1 MGLTILLITLIV
13 LACLFV
19 VFLGREAKKITSAYL
34 DSVYSG
40 DADANKPTFIRI
52 NDDEDNDYI
61 FNTND
66 ICLITAFNYTDRKDN
81 KYALRICLK
90 DEDKIDITFKYDDK
104 LIRDEIYNALA
115 DYNISDRIVF
125 NLKSNE

>member
-19 VFLGREAKKITSAYL
+19 IFLGREAKKISNAYL

-52 NDDEDNDYI
+52 NDDENLDYI
-61 FNTND
+61 FNTSD
-66 ICLITAFNYTDRKDN
+66 IRLITAFNNINGKNN
-81 KYALRICLK
+81 KYIITVCLK
-90 DEDKIDITFKYDDK
+90 DNTDISFKYDDK
-104 LIRDEIYNALA
+104 LTRDQIYDALA
-115 DYNISDRIVF
+115 DYDIYDK
-125 NLKSNE
+125 LKSNE

>member
-19 VFLGREAKKITSAYL
+19 IFLGREAKKITSAYL
-34 DSVYSG
+34 NSINCG

-52 NDDEDNDYI
+52 NDDENNDYI

-66 ICLITAFNYTDRKDN
+66 IRLVTAVNDINRENNKYLITF
-81 KYALRICLK
+81 CLK
-90 DEDKIDITFKYDDK
+90 DNIDMTFKYDDK
-104 LIRDEIYNALA
+104 LTRDQIYDALA
-115 DYNISDRIVF
+115 DYDIYDK
-125 NLKSNE
+125 LKSNE

>member
-19 VFLGREAKKITSAYL
+19 IFLGREAKKITTAYL

-66 ICLITAFNYTDRKDN
+66 ICLVTAVNDINRENN
-81 KYALRICLK
+81 KYLLNICLK
-90 DEDKIDITFKYDDK
+90 DNIDMTFKYDDK
-104 LIRDEIYNALA
+104 LTRDQIYDALA
-115 DYNISDRIVF
+115 DYDIYDK
-125 NLKSNE
+125 LKSNE

>member
-19 VFLGREAKKITSAYL
+19 IFLGREAKKITTAYL

-52 NDDEDNDYI
+52 NDDENNDYI
-61 FNTND
+61 FNTNE
-66 ICLITAFNYTDRKDN
+66 ICLVTAVNDLNRENN
-81 KYALRICLK
+81 KYLLRLCLK
-90 DEDKIDITFKYDDK
+90 DNIDMTLKYDDK
-104 LIRDEIYNALA
+104 LTRDQLYNALS
-115 DYNISDRIVF
+115 DYDIYDK
-125 NLKSNE
+125 LKSNE

>member
-19 VFLGREAKKITSAYL
+19 IFLGSEAKKISKAYL

-40 DADANKPTFIRI
+40 DTDANKPTFIRI
-52 NDDEDNDYI
+52 NDDENNDYI

-66 ICLITAFNYTDRKDN
+66 ICLITVVNDLNRENN
-81 KYALRICLK
+81 KYLLRLCLK
-90 DEDKIDITFKYDDK
+90 DNIDITFKYDDK
-104 LIRDEIYNALA
+104 FTRDQIYDALN
-115 DYNISDRIVF
+115 DYNVW
-125 NLKSNE
+125 NKLKSNE

>member
-19 VFLGREAKKITSAYL
+19 IFLGREAKKITNAYL
-34 DSVYSG
+34 DSINYG

-61 FNTND
+61 FNAND
-66 ICLITAFNYTDRKDN
+66 IYLITAINDLNRENNKYLIQFFLKDN
-81 KYALRICLK
+81 
-90 DEDKIDITFKYDDK
+90 IDMTLKYDDK
-104 LIRDEIYNALA
+104 SVRDEIYFALS
-115 DYNISDRIVF
+115 DYDIFDKF
-125 NLKSNE
+125 NLNE

>member
-19 VFLGREAKKITSAYL
+19 IFLGREAKKITTAYL

-52 NDDEDNDYI
+52 NDDENNDYI
-61 FNTND
+61 FNTNE
-66 ICLITAFNYTDRKDN
+66 ICLVTAVNDLNRENN
-81 KYALRICLK
+81 KYLLRFCLK
-90 DEDKIDITFKYDDK
+90 DNIDITFKYDDK
-104 LIRDEIYNALA
+104 FTRDQIYSALS
-115 DYNISDRIVF
+115 DYNVWDK
-125 NLKSNE
+125 LKSNE

>member
-19 VFLGREAKKITSAYL
+19 IFLGREAKKISKAYL

-61 FNTND
+61 LNTND
-66 ICLITAFNYTDRKDN
+66 ICLVTAVNDLNRENN
-81 KYALRICLK
+81 KYLIRFCLK
-90 DEDKIDITFKYDDK
+90 DNIDMTLKYDDK
-104 LIRDEIYNALA
+104 FTRDQIYDALS
-115 DYNISDRIVF
+115 DYDVWDK
-125 NLKSNE
+125 LKSNE

>member
-19 VFLGREAKKITSAYL
+19 IFLGREAKKITTAYL

-52 NDDEDNDYI
+52 NDDENNDYI
-61 FNTND
+61 FNTNE
-66 ICLITAFNYTDRKDN
+66 ICLVTAVNDLNRENN
-81 KYALRICLK
+81 KYLLRLCLK
-90 DEDKIDITFKYDDK
+90 DNIDMTLKYDDK
-104 LIRDEIYNALA
+104 FTRDQIYDALS
-115 DYNISDRIVF
+115 DYDVWDK
-125 NLKSNE
+125 LKSNE